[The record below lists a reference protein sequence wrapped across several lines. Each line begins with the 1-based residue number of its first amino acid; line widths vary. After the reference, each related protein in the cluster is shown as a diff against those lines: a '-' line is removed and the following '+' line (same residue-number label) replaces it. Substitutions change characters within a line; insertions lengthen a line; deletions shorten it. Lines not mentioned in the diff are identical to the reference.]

1 MSPEGAPEPHAS
13 APCKNLCKSL
23 RAARAEWRER
33 QRRRGTRRDE
43 RCPPQ
48 KPALLVHVRSTLPNF
63 SALEVLLAAE
73 CVAAASSLLLADRC
87 CCCISM
93 AEKRRLLLL
102 SGGVIVLHTLVTI
115 LEEALFAQPVFRA
128 KAGSTFM
135 TLTFYVMA
143 AAAYAPRGGSGGGG
157 NKQPRLSRRLTGMIA
172 ASAALYVTTTTL
184 SKTALTYIDLP
195 TQSILKSAKLLPVMV
210 GSIVILGQ
218 RFTLREWLAAAMLV
232 SGIAI
237 FSASGSGQ
245 PRGAQSLRGGAC
257 LLVALVCDAALG
269 NYQKRVLQQGCTV
282 QQLMLYQSL
291 AGMLAM
297 GAACV
302 ASGTLLPG
310 AALLISG
317 EPVALMLLG
326 WAAALT
332 AGTALIL
339 RLVDEYSAVTAI
351 TVTTLRKAGTLAASF
366 ALFPKPLGLG
376 HPIGAALVLC
386 SALVK
391 ANISC
396 RRRSMVEV
404 ALLAAA
410 HAAAHR
416 SRGPPACLGLSSGPE
431 NREPLPL
438 GCRCGAAAA
447 SALAPAQSHRV
458 HCL

>member
-1 MSPEGAPEPHAS
+1 VMV
-13 APCKNLCKSL
+13 N
-23 RAARAEWRER
+23 
-33 QRRRGTRRDE
+33 
-43 RCPPQ
+43 
-48 KPALLVHVRSTLPNF
+48 
-63 SALEVLLAAE
+63 
-73 CVAAASSLLLADRC
+73 
-87 CCCISM
+87 
-93 AEKRRLLLL
+93 KRRLFLL
-102 SGGVIVLHTLVTI
+102 SGGVIFLHTLVTI

-128 KAGSTFM
+128 NAGSTFM
-135 TLTFYVMA
+135 TLTFYTMA
-143 AAAYAPRGGSGGGG
+143 AAVYAPRGGGG
-157 NKQPRLSRRLTGMIA
+157 NKLSRRLAGMIA

-195 TQSILKSAKLLPVMV
+195 TQSILKSAKLLPVMA
-210 GSIVILGQ
+210 GSIAILGQ
-218 RFTLREWLAAAMLV
+218 RFTLREWAAAAMLV
-232 SGIAI
+232 CGIAI
-237 FSASGSGQ
+237 FSASGQQ

-282 QQLMLYQSL
+282 PQLMLYQSL
-291 AGMLAM
+291 AGMLAL

-339 RLVDEYSAVTAI
+339 RLVDEFSAVTAI

-386 SALVK
+386 SAFVK
-391 ANISC
+391 AGI
-396 RRRSMVEV
+396 
-404 ALLAAA
+404 
-410 HAAAHR
+410 
-416 SRGPPACLGLSSGPE
+416 
-431 NREPLPL
+431 
-438 GCRCGAAAA
+438 GCRCRREGVPSSSSAEGELDDLLPKSHGSNAGGSGTTRCACA
-447 SALAPAQSHRV
+447 SV
-458 HCL
+458 

>member
-1 MSPEGAPEPHAS
+1 
-13 APCKNLCKSL
+13 
-23 RAARAEWRER
+23 
-33 QRRRGTRRDE
+33 
-43 RCPPQ
+43 
-48 KPALLVHVRSTLPNF
+48 
-63 SALEVLLAAE
+63 
-73 CVAAASSLLLADRC
+73 
-87 CCCISM
+87 M

-157 NKQPRLSRRLTGMIA
+157 NKQPRLSRRLAGMIA

-396 RRRSMVEV
+396 RHRSMVEV

-431 NREPLPL
+431 KRAL
-438 GCRCGAAAA
+438 AAWMPMWGSG

>member
-1 MSPEGAPEPHAS
+1 ME
-13 APCKNLCKSL
+13 
-23 RAARAEWRER
+23 
-33 QRRRGTRRDE
+33 
-43 RCPPQ
+43 
-48 KPALLVHVRSTLPNF
+48 
-63 SALEVLLAAE
+63 
-73 CVAAASSLLLADRC
+73 
-87 CCCISM
+87 
-93 AEKRRLLLL
+93 RRLLLL
-102 SGGVIVLHTLVTI
+102 SGGVILLHTLVTI
-115 LEEALFAQPVFRA
+115 LEEALFAQPVFRE

-135 TLTFYVMA
+135 TLTFYAVA
-143 AAAYAPRGGSGGGG
+143 AAAYAPRKCCCGGGSGS
-157 NKQPRLSRRLTGMIA
+157 KKPRLSRRLSGMIA

-291 AGMLAM
+291 AGMVAM

-302 ASGTLLPG
+302 TSGTLLPG

-317 EPVALMLLG
+317 DPVALMLLG

-366 ALFPKPLGLG
+366 ALFPKPLSLG

-386 SALVK
+386 SAFVK
-391 ANISC
+391 ANLCC
-396 RRRSMVEV
+396 RYRRDDLPSSSSAEGELDD
-404 ALLAAA
+404 LLPKPHGSNA
-410 HAAAHR
+410 
-416 SRGPPACLGLSSGPE
+416 SGGSGTP
-431 NREPLPL
+431 
-438 GCRCGAAAA
+438 RCA
-447 SALAPAQSHRV
+447 SA
-458 HCL
+458 